1 MRAKGKRVALGN
13 TFFEE
18 KLNSTISEI
27 TKGFSLKMGGGLG
40 NSQSLFKIYHK
51 RYFLDF

>member
-27 TKGFSLKMGGGLG
+27 SKGFSLKMRGGLG
-40 NSQSLFKIYHK
+40 ELSKPFRNL
-51 RYFLDF
+51 L

>member
-1 MRAKGKRVALGN
+1 MRAKRKRVPLGN

-27 TKGFSLKMGGGLG
+27 SKGFSLEMGIGLG
-40 NSQSLFKIYHK
+40 ELLRPFPNLS
-51 RYFLDF
+51 